1 MKTRRIA
8 LIIGLGMV
16 VAGGACDCAGCE
28 DEVVPPITGQDAY
41 TPPVDSGP
49 SDAAI
54 ADAQGIDWT
63 GVDLTGRDLTGYDM
77 YGVDTALPDTAGLD
91 GGPRDW
97 YGVDTIGMDLGTN
110 DAAPVVLD
118 ITDMVPTAGFRGE
131 DVSVTL
137 VGTGIVAGA
146 QVTFTHQDSTTAT
159 HVGGIEVITDGV
171 VNASGTALQVV
182 FPMLTPITDRPPGPY
197 TVTVTNP
204 AGSPDPLSDD
214 APMPYVVTVT
224 PPPVVTDVTPTSAYA
239 GSRADNV
246 LSDRSVTILGE
257 NFTAVPDVMW
267 IDINNPNR
275 IYHAADVNYLSDTQ
289 VVAVVP
295 SESQA
300 MPAGF
305 YHVFLQNPDGQGA
318 YWNISTTVY
327 LDGGASFVRRQ
338 RGLFEITTI
347 PPPVIDTIAP
357 QRPQSTDL
365 TGEFHVGGINFDPTD
380 AVVELLVPTAS
391 GETTPCLLPKLSSP
405 STPDSASDLYRD
417 LSAAPGCGIG
427 QGSVVGVRVTNPD
440 GQFGT
445 YYSMTVTSGS
455 QGHLSDFCT
464 YREFDREVCPS
475 VAPGTGWRLQTGR
488 ARHDSALGFDD
499 LKNAYIYVVG
509 GEGAGSGNAYLAT
522 VEAAAVTP
530 FGQPGAFGYLT
541 QTNPLGSGE
550 RTHNNLI
557 TARKNHQVVRV
568 QNYIFVIGG
577 TVDNAGQPAIDAT
590 VERARILGLESIPGI
605 SSAHYLDAS
614 GSLPPGAWYY
624 RVAAVTAQ
632 GEGLASREMIARV
645 DQQGSVQVN
654 FEAYPGALFY
664 MIYRSLASDGRAQ
677 SARFIAATASDP
689 SASFVHFVDTG
700 VGELAPAPGRLTAS
714 GANTGGATLAVG
726 LYGYRVAAH
735 VPDGSGGWLWT
746 HPGYQVAAQVE
757 TGQNSVNLSWE
768 AVPGADEYQL
778 YRTNL
783 NDERGLAN
791 LLQVTPAITGTA
803 QLDTGFGVDTG
814 IPAVDAA
821 APLSRGSLT
830 LFERLPDTMNLN
842 LPREGGEAFV
852 LDVPDWNPPDPN
864 QPGWHSY
871 IYIVAGR
878 SDRAGAGVYEQTTE
892 RTEVALLSDPTQPP
906 AYRGGDLL
914 GWEFEVVS
922 GTTDHLLLNTGR
934 AFHGLVTN
942 AGSHS
947 NPVPPDI
954 VDPCAVPDRDGDGY
968 RRIDCGGTDCCDTGE
983 EGSMGCSAANAP
995 GIHPGASEICE
1006 DGIDQDCD
1014 GTDLPCDTPCDVV
1027 PDRDGDGHLAIECG
1041 GDDCDDTNP
1050 NVYPG
1055 APEICGDGIDQN
1067 CDGKDPDCLVDAGG
1081 YDRAGTD
1088 LARPDTAG
1096 TDTWRPDAAG
1106 TDTWRPDA
1114 ARPDTYVNP
1123 CAIPDRDRDGYN
1135 SIQCGGTDCN
1145 DNNNN
1150 INPGIDELC
1159 YPAAGMC
1166 QNNIDENCDG
1176 IDTFCCG
1183 GYTAPPDPNEVL
1195 IDANEAVFVTVL
1207 YGAQSRS
1214 GNSEV
1219 LMGRI
1224 GALETSFVSRMGHL
1238 FGWTINVTP
1247 SGSYTAALAPEATLY
1262 YNYLFNLKGWDGSG
1276 GGTGGN
1282 IERYETCPPG
1292 AYGNNGEACVPPEPD
1307 PYDVETDLYIGSSQ
1321 STNQATEVGHAFFSL
1336 ERAYSRLYVC
1346 GGYTT
1351 FNNSTQSGTITD
1363 VCEQAQQ

>member
-1 MKTRRIA
+1 MKNRKIA
-8 LIIGLGMV
+8 WVIGLSMM
-16 VAGGACDCAGCE
+16 VAGSACNCVGCE
-28 DEVVPPITGQDAY
+28 DEVVPPAPRTDASVQ
-41 TPPVDSGP
+41 VDSGP
-49 SDAAI
+49 SDATI
-54 ADAQGIDWT
+54 ADAQGFDWIGT
-63 GVDLTGRDLTGYDM
+63 DLVGRDLVGYDLFG
-77 YGVDTALPDTAGLD
+77 YDVNPQDAARLD
-91 GGPRDW
+91 GGSRDW
-97 YGVDTIGMDLGTN
+97 YGIDTIGLDFGTN

-118 ITDMVPTAGFRGE
+118 ITGMVPTAGFRGV

-137 VGTGIVAGA
+137 VGTGIIAGA
-146 QVTFTHQDSTTAT
+146 QVTFTHQDSTTAS
-159 HVGGIEVITDGV
+159 HLGGTEVVTDGV
-171 VNASGTALQVV
+171 VNATGTAILVV
-182 FPMLTPITDRPPGPY
+182 FPMLNPVTDRPPGPY

-204 AGSPDPLSDD
+204 AGSPDPLSDN
-214 APMPYVVTVT
+214 APMPYVVTVV

-246 LSDRSVTILGE
+246 LSDRSVTILGQ
-257 NFTAVPDVMW
+257 NFAAVPDVLW
-267 IDINNPNR
+267 IDVNNPNR
-275 IYHAADVNYLSDTQ
+275 IYHAADVNYLSNTQ

-318 YWNISTTVY
+318 YWMISTTVY
-327 LDGGASFVRRQ
+327 LDGGASFQRRQ
-338 RGLFEITTI
+338 RGLFEITTN

-357 QRPQSTDL
+357 QRPQSTELSGD
-365 TGEFHVGGINFDPTD
+365 FHVGGINFDPND

-391 GETTPCLLPKLSSP
+391 GEPTPCLLPKLSTP
-405 STPDSASDLYRD
+405 SAPDSASDLYRD
-417 LSAAPGCGIG
+417 LSAANGCGIG

-445 YYSMTVTSGS
+445 YYSLTVTSNS
-455 QGHLSDFCT
+455 QGHLSHFCT

-475 VAPGTGWRLQTGR
+475 VAPGTGWTLQTGR

-499 LKNAYIYVVG
+499 LKSAYIYVVG
-509 GEGAGSGNAYLAT
+509 GEGAGSGNEYLAS

-550 RTHNNLI
+550 RTPNNLI
-557 TARKNHQVVRV
+557 MARKNHQVVRV
-568 QNYIFVIGG
+568 QNYVFVIGG
-577 TVDNAGQPAIDAT
+577 TVDNGGTAAIDAT

-605 SSAHYLDAS
+605 SSAHYLDAN
-614 GSLPPGAWYY
+614 GSLPRGAWYY

-645 DQQGSVQVN
+645 DQQGSVQIN
-654 FEAYPGALFY
+654 FEAYPGTLFY

-677 SARFIAATASDP
+677 SARFIAASASDP

-700 VGELAPAPGRLTAS
+700 VGALAPAPGRLTAS
-714 GANTGGATLAVG
+714 GAVTGGATLAVG
-726 LYGYRVAAH
+726 LYGYRIAAH

-746 HPGYQVAAQVE
+746 HPGYQIAAQVE
-757 TGQNSVNLSWE
+757 NGQNSANLSWE
-768 AVPGADEYQL
+768 AVPDADEYQL
-778 YRTNL
+778 YRTDR
-783 NDERGLAN
+783 NDERGLSN
-791 LLQVTPAITGTA
+791 LLLVTPPITGTA
-803 QLDTGFGVDTG
+803 QLDNGYSVDTG
-814 IPAVDAA
+814 NPAIDAA

-830 LFERLPDTMNLN
+830 LFEQLPDNMNLN
-842 LPREGGEAFV
+842 VPREGAEAFV

-864 QPGWHSY
+864 RPGWHSY
-871 IYIVAGR
+871 IYVVAGR
-878 SDRAGAGVYEQTTE
+878 SARTGSGTYEQTTE
-892 RTEVALLSDPTQPP
+892 RTEVALLSDPAQPP

-914 GWEFEVVS
+914 GWEYEVVS

-934 AFHGLVTN
+934 AFYGLVTN

-968 RRIDCGGTDCCDTGE
+968 RRIECGGTDCCDTGD
-983 EGSMGCSAANAP
+983 EGSMGCTAANAP
-995 GIHPGASEICE
+995 GIHPGASEICG

-1014 GTDLPCDTPCDVV
+1014 GADLSCNTPCDVV
-1027 PDRDGDGHLAIECG
+1027 PDRDADGHIAIECG

-1050 NVYPG
+1050 TIYPG

-1067 CDGKDPDCLVDAGG
+1067 CDGKDPSCLIDAGG

-1096 TDTWRPDAAG
+1096 TDAG
-1106 TDTWRPDA
+1106 YRDRYL
-1114 ARPDTYVNP
+1114 PDTYNP
-1123 CAIPDRDRDGYN
+1123 CSMPDRDRDGYN
-1135 SIQCGGTDCN
+1135 SVLCGGTDCN
-1145 DNNNN
+1145 DNNRN

-1166 QNNIDENCDG
+1166 QNSVDENCDG

-1207 YGAQSRS
+1207 YGS
-1214 GNSEV
+1214 GSKSGTSEIMIEDPRPNSPTV
-1219 LMGRI
+1219 
-1224 GALETSFVSRMGHL
+1224 LETSFVNRLGNLM
-1238 FGWTINVTP
+1238 GWTPNVTP
-1247 SGSYTAALAPEATLY
+1247 NGSYVSVLAPEAALY
-1262 YNYLFNLKGWDGSG
+1262 YNWLFNIKGWDGNG
-1276 GGTGGN
+1276 AGTGGS

-1292 AYGNNGEACVPPEPD
+1292 AYGNADEACRSPEPD
-1307 PYDVETDLYIGSSQ
+1307 PYDVETNLYIGSSQ
-1321 STNQATEVGHAFFSL
+1321 STNQSTEVGHAFFSL
-1336 ERAYSRLYVC
+1336 ERSYSRLYVC
-1346 GGYTT
+1346 GGYTS
-1351 FNNSTQSGTITD
+1351 FNNNTQSGNITN
-1363 VCEQAQQ
+1363 VCEQSQQ